1 MQFKIKRHFDKLN
14 GLRLYFKFLSP
25 SKSHTISTI
34 ETMNKTPSFSENT
47 KLYELIAD
55 NPKLLPL
62 LSRFGIQL
70 GFGDRSV
77 DEVCHLNNVSTRL
90 FMQVC
95 TLHFDHDT
103 PTRMGTP
110 DDADLDSLLSYL
122 QASHRAYLDEH
133 FPHIEMHL
141 SRIIEAAGP
150 KYGKLLDHF
159 YNEYK
164 TEMVKHFKYEEEV
177 VFPYIAALRQG
188 QSTDYSIDQ
197 FRHNHSN
204 IEDALEDM
212 TNILIKYLPGDIL
225 PSERICIA
233 TDIME
238 LSSDLIS
245 HSRIE
250 EHILIPF
257 VESLENAKP

>member
-1 MQFKIKRHFDKLN
+1 
-14 GLRLYFKFLSP
+14 
-25 SKSHTISTI
+25 
-34 ETMNKTPSFSENT
+34 MNKAAFYSENS
-47 KLYELIAD
+47 KLYELIAKH
-55 NPKLLPL
+55 PTLLPL

-77 DEVCHLNNVSTRL
+77 DEVCRQNHISTRL
-90 FMQVC
+90 FLQVC
-95 TLHFDHDT
+95 LLHLDHDT
-103 PTRMGTP
+103 STRMTDP
-110 DDADLDSLLSYL
+110 DDADLDSLLTYL
-122 QASHRAYLDEH
+122 SASHRAYLDEH

-150 KYGKLLDHF
+150 KYGNMLEHF

-164 TEMVKHFKYEEEV
+164 REMVKHFKYEDEV

-188 QSTDYSIDQ
+188 RNTDYSIDQ

-204 IEDALEDM
+204 IEDTLEDM

-238 LSSDLIS
+238 LSADLTA

>member
-1 MQFKIKRHFDKLN
+1 M
-14 GLRLYFKFLSP
+14 
-25 SKSHTISTI
+25 SKQ
-34 ETMNKTPSFSENT
+34 PLFSEKS

-77 DEVCHLNNVSTRL
+77 DEVCRQNHVSTNL
-90 FMQVC
+90 FLQVC
-95 TLHFDHDT
+95 QLHFNHDT
-103 PTRMGTP
+103 ATRVNDP
-110 DDADLDSLLSYL
+110 DDTDLDSLLSYL
-122 QASHRAYLDEH
+122 NASHRAYLDEH

-141 SRIIEAAGP
+141 NRIIEAAGP
-150 KYGKLLDHF
+150 KYGKLIDHF

-164 TEMVKHFKYEEEV
+164 REMVKHFKYEEEV

-204 IEDALEDM
+204 IEDTLEDM
-212 TNILIKYLPGDIL
+212 TNILIKYLPGNIL

-233 TDIME
+233 SDIME
-238 LSSDLIS
+238 LSDDLTS

-250 EHILIPF
+250 EHILIPY
-257 VESLENAKP
+257 VEYLENTKP

>member
-1 MQFKIKRHFDKLN
+1 
-14 GLRLYFKFLSP
+14 
-25 SKSHTISTI
+25 
-34 ETMNKTPSFSENT
+34 MNNTPSFSEKT

-70 GFGDRSV
+70 GFGDRNV
-77 DEVCHLNNVSTRL
+77 DEVCRLNQVSTRL
-90 FMQVC
+90 FIQVC
-95 TLHFDHDT
+95 RLHFDHDT
-103 PTRMGTP
+103 PAHISDP
-110 DDADLDSLLSYL
+110 DESDLTSLLSYL
-122 QASHRAYLDEH
+122 NASHRAYLDEH

-141 SRIIEAAGP
+141 NRIIEAAGP
-150 KYGKLLDHF
+150 KFGNMLDHF

-164 TEMVKHFKYEEEV
+164 HEMVKHFKYEEEV
-177 VFPYIAALRQG
+177 VFPYIDALRKG
-188 QSTDYSIDQ
+188 EKTDYSIDQ

-238 LSSDLIS
+238 LSADLTT
-245 HSRIE
+245 HSLIE

-257 VESLENAKP
+257 VETLENAKS

>member
-1 MQFKIKRHFDKLN
+1 
-14 GLRLYFKFLSP
+14 
-25 SKSHTISTI
+25 
-34 ETMNKTPSFSENT
+34 MNKSNFTEKS
-47 KLYELIAD
+47 KLYELIAC

-77 DEVCHLNNVSTRL
+77 DEVCRQNHVSTRL
-90 FMQVC
+90 FLQVC
-95 TLHFDHDT
+95 RLHFDHSA
-103 PTRMGTP
+103 PIRMATP
-110 DDADLDSLLSYL
+110 DNADLDSLLSYL
-122 QASHRAYLDEH
+122 NASHRDYLDER
-133 FPHIEMHL
+133 FPHIEEHL
-141 SRIIEAAGP
+141 ERIIKAAGP
-150 KYGKLLDHF
+150 KYGNMLDHF

-164 TEMVKHFKYEEEV
+164 REMVKHFQYEEEV
-177 VFPYIAALRQG
+177 VFPYITSLRKG
-188 QSTDYSIDQ
+188 EKSNYSIDQ

-238 LSSDLIS
+238 LSADLIS
-245 HSRIE
+245 HSLIE
-250 EHILIPF
+250 EHILIPY
-257 VESLENAKP
+257 VESLENVKP

>member
-1 MQFKIKRHFDKLN
+1 
-14 GLRLYFKFLSP
+14 
-25 SKSHTISTI
+25 
-34 ETMNKTPSFSENT
+34 MNKPPLFSENT

-62 LSRFGIQL
+62 LSRFGLRL

-77 DEVCHLNNVSTRL
+77 DEVCRQNQVSTRL
-90 FMQVC
+90 FLEVC
-95 TLHFDHDT
+95 RFHVDHET
-103 PTRMGTP
+103 PTRFDDP
-110 DDADLDSLLSYL
+110 DDGDLISLLSYL
-122 QASHRAYLDEH
+122 KASHRAYLDEH

-150 KYGKLLDHF
+150 KYGNMLDHF

-164 TEMVKHFKYEEEV
+164 GEMVKHFKYEDEV
-177 VFPYIAALRQG
+177 VFPYITALRQHEH
-188 QSTDYSIDQ
+188 TDYSIDQ

-225 PSERICIA
+225 PSERLCIA

-238 LSSDLIS
+238 LSDDLTS
-245 HSRIE
+245 HSLIE
-250 EHILIPF
+250 EHILIPI

>member
-1 MQFKIKRHFDKLN
+1 
-14 GLRLYFKFLSP
+14 
-25 SKSHTISTI
+25 
-34 ETMNKTPSFSENT
+34 MNRIPSFSEKS
-47 KLYELIAD
+47 KLYELIAT

-62 LSRFGIQL
+62 LSRFGILL

-77 DEVCHLNNVSTRL
+77 DEVCRQNQVSTRL
-90 FMQVC
+90 FLVVC
-95 TLHFDHDT
+95 SLHFDPDT
-103 PTRMGTP
+103 PVRMTAP
-110 DDADLDSLLSYL
+110 DDADLSCLLSYL
-122 QASHRAYLDEH
+122 NASHRAYLEEH

-141 SRIIEAAGP
+141 NRIIEAAGP
-150 KYGKLLDHF
+150 KYGNMLVHF

-164 TEMVKHFKYEEEV
+164 REMVKHFKYEEEV
-177 VFPYIAALRQG
+177 VFPYIAALREG

-225 PSERICIA
+225 PSERISIA

-238 LSSDLIS
+238 LSIDLNV
-245 HSRIE
+245 HSLIE
-250 EHILIPF
+250 EHLLVPF

>member
-1 MQFKIKRHFDKLN
+1 
-14 GLRLYFKFLSP
+14 
-25 SKSHTISTI
+25 
-34 ETMNKTPSFSENT
+34 MNKTPLFSENT
-47 KLYELIAD
+47 KLYELIAE

-77 DEVCHLNNVSTRL
+77 DEVCRQNHVSTRL
-90 FMQVC
+90 FLQVC
-95 TLHFDHDT
+95 LLHIDHDT
-103 PTRMGTP
+103 PTHLAAP
-110 DDADLDSLLSYL
+110 DDSDLTSLLSYL
-122 QASHRAYLDEH
+122 KASHRAYLDEH

-150 KYGKLLDHF
+150 KYGNMLDHF

-164 TEMVKHFKYEEEV
+164 HEMVKHFQYEDEV
-177 VFPYIAALRQG
+177 VFPYIAALRKG
-188 QSTDYSIDQ
+188 EDNDFSIDQ

-238 LSSDLIS
+238 LSADLIA

-250 EHILIPF
+250 EHILVPF

>member
-1 MQFKIKRHFDKLN
+1 
-14 GLRLYFKFLSP
+14 
-25 SKSHTISTI
+25 
-34 ETMNKTPSFSENT
+34 MNKTPSFSEKS

-55 NPKLLPL
+55 NPKLLQL
-62 LSRFGIQL
+62 LPRFGIQL

-77 DEVCHLNNVSTRL
+77 AEVCHQNQVSAQLFLQVCRLHLDPKTSTR
-90 FMQVC
+90 M
-95 TLHFDHDT
+95 DN
-103 PTRMGTP
+103 P
-110 DDADLDSLLSYL
+110 DEADLTSLLSYL
-122 QASHRAYLDEH
+122 NASHRAYLDAH

-141 SRIIEAAGP
+141 SRIIKAAGS
-150 KYGKLLDHF
+150 KYGNMLDHF

-164 TEMVKHFKYEEEV
+164 REMVKHFKYEEEI

-238 LSSDLIS
+238 LSADLIS

-257 VESLENAKP
+257 VESLENAQS

>member
-1 MQFKIKRHFDKLN
+1 M
-14 GLRLYFKFLSP
+14 
-25 SKSHTISTI
+25 
-34 ETMNKTPSFSENT
+34 
-47 KLYELIAD
+47 
-55 NPKLLPL
+55 PL

-70 GFGDRSV
+70 GFGDRNV
-77 DEVCHLNNVSTRL
+77 DEVCRQNQISTRL

-95 TLHFDHDT
+95 TLHFDQDM
-103 PTRMGTP
+103 PTRISDP
-110 DDADLDSLLSYL
+110 NDNDFDSLLSYL
-122 QASHRAYLDEH
+122 SASHRAYLDEH

-141 SRIIEAAGP
+141 NRIIEAAGP

-164 TEMVKHFKYEEEV
+164 HEMLKHFKYEDEV
-177 VFPYIAALRQG
+177 VFPYIAALRKGQG
-188 QSTDYSIDQ
+188 TDYNIDQ

-225 PSERICIA
+225 PTERICIA

-238 LSSDLIS
+238 LSADLKA

>member
-1 MQFKIKRHFDKLN
+1 
-14 GLRLYFKFLSP
+14 
-25 SKSHTISTI
+25 
-34 ETMNKTPSFSENT
+34 MNKTLSFSENT
-47 KLYELIAD
+47 KLYEMIAD

-62 LSRFGIQL
+62 LGRFGIQL

-77 DEVCHLNNVSTRL
+77 DEVCRQNNVSTRL
-90 FMQVC
+90 FLQVC
-95 TLHFDHDT
+95 SFHCGHDT
-103 PTRMGTP
+103 AARMTNP
-110 DDADLDSLLSYL
+110 DDSDLTSLLSYL
-122 QASHRAYLDEH
+122 NASHRAYLDEH

-141 SRIIEAAGP
+141 GRIIEAAGP
-150 KYGKLLDHF
+150 KYGNMLDHF
-159 YNEYK
+159 YNEY
-164 TEMVKHFKYEEEV
+164 TCEMVKHFKYEEET
-177 VFPYIAALRQG
+177 VFPYIEALRKG
-188 QSTDYSIDQ
+188 DDTNSYSIDQ

-238 LSSDLIS
+238 LSADLTS
-245 HSRIE
+245 HSLIE

>member
-1 MQFKIKRHFDKLN
+1 
-14 GLRLYFKFLSP
+14 
-25 SKSHTISTI
+25 
-34 ETMNKTPSFSENT
+34 MNRTPSFSEKS
-47 KLYELIAD
+47 KLYGLIAS

-70 GFGDRSV
+70 GFGDRNV
-77 DEVCHLNNVSTRL
+77 DEVCRQNHVSTRL

-95 TLHFDHDT
+95 ALHFDHDM
-103 PTRMGTP
+103 PAHISDP
-110 DDADLDSLLSYL
+110 NDADFNSLLSYL
-122 QASHRAYLDEH
+122 SASHCAYLDEH

-141 SRIIEAAGP
+141 NRIIKAAGP

-164 TEMVKHFKYEEEV
+164 HEMMKHFKYEEEV
-177 VFPYIAALRQG
+177 VFPYIAALCKG
-188 QSTDYSIDQ
+188 QSTDYNIDQ

-212 TNILIKYLPGDIL
+212 THILIKYLPGDIL

-238 LSSDLIS
+238 LSADLTA

-257 VESLENAKP
+257 VESLENAKS

>member
-1 MQFKIKRHFDKLN
+1 M
-14 GLRLYFKFLSP
+14 
-25 SKSHTISTI
+25 SKQ
-34 ETMNKTPSFSENT
+34 PLFSEKS

-77 DEVCHLNNVSTRL
+77 DEVCRQNHVSTNL
-90 FMQVC
+90 FLQVC
-95 TLHFDHDT
+95 QLHFNHDT
-103 PTRMGTP
+103 ATRVNDP
-110 DDADLDSLLSYL
+110 DDTDLDSLLSYL
-122 QASHRAYLDEH
+122 NASHRAYLDEH

-141 SRIIEAAGP
+141 NRIIEAAGP

-164 TEMVKHFKYEEEV
+164 REMVKHFKYEEEV

-204 IEDALEDM
+204 IEDTLEDM
-212 TNILIKYLPGDIL
+212 TNILIKYLPGNIL

-233 TDIME
+233 SDIME
-238 LSSDLIS
+238 LSDDLTS

-250 EHILIPF
+250 EHILIPY
-257 VESLENAKP
+257 VEYLENTKP

>member
-1 MQFKIKRHFDKLN
+1 
-14 GLRLYFKFLSP
+14 
-25 SKSHTISTI
+25 
-34 ETMNKTPSFSENT
+34 MNNTPSFSEKS
-47 KLYELIAD
+47 KLYELIAN

-70 GFGDRSV
+70 GFGDRNV
-77 DEVCHLNNVSTRL
+77 DEVCRQNHVSTRL

-95 TLHFDHDT
+95 ALHFDHDT
-103 PTRMGTP
+103 PTRMAPP

-122 QASHRAYLDEH
+122 SASHRDYLDER
-133 FPHIEMHL
+133 FPHIEEHL
-141 SRIIEAAGP
+141 GRIIEAAGP
-150 KYGKLLDHF
+150 KYGNMLNHF

-164 TEMVKHFKYEEEV
+164 HEMVKHFQYEDEV
-177 VFPYIAALRQG
+177 VFPYIAKLRTG
-188 QSTDYSIDQ
+188 QSTNYSIEQ

-212 TNILIKYLPGDIL
+212 TNILIKYLPGDIQ

-238 LSSDLIS
+238 LSADLTT

-250 EHILIPF
+250 EQILIPF
-257 VESLENAKP
+257 VESLEKMPSHE

>member
-1 MQFKIKRHFDKLN
+1 
-14 GLRLYFKFLSP
+14 
-25 SKSHTISTI
+25 
-34 ETMNKTPSFSENT
+34 MNRTPSFSENT
-47 KLYELIAD
+47 KLYELIAG

-70 GFGDRSV
+70 GFGDHSV
-77 DEVCHLNNVSTRL
+77 DEVCRQNHISTRL
-90 FMQVC
+90 FLQVC
-95 TLHFDHDT
+95 RLHLDHDT
-103 PTRMGTP
+103 PTHLTDP
-110 DDADLDSLLSYL
+110 DEADLTSLLSYL
-122 QASHRAYLDEH
+122 KASHHAYLDEH

-150 KYGKLLDHF
+150 KYGNMLNHF

-164 TEMVKHFKYEEEV
+164 REMVKHFQYEDEV
-177 VFPYIAALRQG
+177 VFPYIAALRKG
-188 QSTDYSIDQ
+188 EGSDYSIDQ

-204 IEDALEDM
+204 NEDALEDM

-238 LSSDLIS
+238 LSADLIA

-250 EHILIPF
+250 EHILVPF
-257 VESLENAKP
+257 VESLENAQP